1 MLEVPG
7 DVKPRTAASAK
18 AVASHAEAERR
29 RARDDGAPQVSG
41 PPPLGYGEV
50 TPEFAGMLRTT
61 ADVERVLGPGD

>member
-1 MLEVPG
+1 LRYLEMSS
-7 DVKPRTAASAK
+7 R
-18 AVASHAEAERR
+18 ER
-29 RARDDGAPQVSG
+29 